1 MSPRFA
7 ATDGVMLAAVASR
20 NASRP
25 DLPHFATIDE
35 LLRDG
40 PPIDAVALCTPPQV
54 RRAQAAAAIEA
65 GKHVMLEKPPG
76 ASVRELEPLIRAA
89 ARAGRTLFATGHS
102 RFAPAVEPA
111 RHWLAARRIRSVS
124 INWKEDVRVWHPG
137 QSWIWQPGGLGVFDP
152 GINALSIL
160 TRILPQPLFVTA
172 AELSFPANREAPIA
186 ARLSLADAEGLPILA
201 EFGFRQTGPQRW
213 DILIETDGGPLT
225 LSSGGARLVAGGEV
239 LVDAAEAEYRGLY
252 RRFVELTATGASDV
266 DLTPHRRCL
275 PAWSAPDRRT
285 VRRLTMV
292 DTASTVARDVF
303 GVLPDGRT
311 VERVTL
317 RGSNGFEA
325 RIITYGAVLQALLAP
340 DAEGRCDDVVLGY
353 DDLDGYLDKRRFF
366 GATVGRYANRI
377 ANARFLLDGETVQL
391 AANNGSHALHGGLEG
406 FDRQLWQV
414 TGLEAGAQPRVMLRH
429 VSAHGEE
436 GYPGWLDVSVTYC
449 VTGPTEL
456 SLSFEAR
463 TDRPTI
469 VNLTNHSFFNLEGS
483 ASGSDILGHRLTTVA
498 DRFLAIDPDAIPLPE
513 SPRPVAGTPFDFRS
527 ASTVGARIRDADVQ
541 LQNGKGYDH
550 NFCLDHGRDLR
561 LAARLEAPRS
571 GRVLE
576 LLTDQ
581 PGLQV
586 YSGNYLDGSIRGKQG
601 WLYRQSDAICLEP
614 QIWPDAPNRADFPSA
629 RLAPDGVYRHQSV
642 YRFASAGVMR

>member
-1 MSPRFA
+1 M
-7 ATDGVMLAAVASR
+7 
-20 NASRP
+20 
-25 DLPHFATIDE
+25 
-35 LLRDG
+35 
-40 PPIDAVALCTPPQV
+40 
-54 RRAQAAAAIEA
+54 
-65 GKHVMLEKPPG
+65 
-76 ASVRELEPLIRAA
+76 
-89 ARAGRTLFATGHS
+89 
-102 RFAPAVEPA
+102 
-111 RHWLAARRIRSVS
+111 
-124 INWKEDVRVWHPG
+124 
-137 QSWIWQPGGLGVFDP
+137 
-152 GINALSIL
+152 
-160 TRILPQPLFVTA
+160 
-172 AELSFPANREAPIA
+172 
-186 ARLSLADAEGLPILA
+186 
-201 EFGFRQTGPQRW
+201 
-213 DILIETDGGPLT
+213 
-225 LSSGGARLVAGGEV
+225 
-239 LVDAAEAEYRGLY
+239 VDA
-252 RRFVELTATGASDV
+252 
-266 DLTPHRRCL
+266 
-275 PAWSAPDRRT
+275 
-285 VRRLTMV
+285 
-292 DTASTVARDVF
+292 ASTVARDVF

-340 DAEGRCDDVVLGY
+340 DAEGSCDDVVLGH
-353 DDLDGYLDKRRFF
+353 DDFDGYLDKRRFF

-406 FDRQLWQV
+406 FDRKLWEV
-414 TGLEAGAQPRVMLRH
+414 TGLEAGALPRVTLRH

-436 GYPGWLDVSVTYC
+436 GYPGRLDVSVMYS

-483 ASGSDILGHRLTTVA
+483 ASVSDILGHRLTIVA
-498 DRFLAIDPDAIPLPE
+498 DRFLAIDPAAIPLPE

-527 ASTVGARIRDADVQ
+527 ASTVGARIRDADAQ

-571 GRVLE
+571 GRALE

-586 YSGNYLDGSIRGKQG
+586 YSGNNFDGSIRGKQG
-601 WLYRQSDAICLEP
+601 RLYRQSDAICLEP
-614 QIWPDAPNRADFPSA
+614 QIWPDAPNRADFPSG
-629 RLAPDGVYRHQSV
+629 RLAPDGIYRHQSV